1 MFLYFLIDTSGSMDG
16 MKINSVNDT
25 MDNVISELKF
35 HSINLDMSINVL
47 SFARKTKWMYKQ
59 PVKLDE
65 FTWNILTASGTT
77 SLGNACKQLAKNID
91 KHVNNEEVS
100 VILLSDGCPTDDFDE
115 GMEKLESCLS
125 KKKSTRYAIALE
137 GADKPTLNKF
147 TGNEDNVFGVES
159 LDNLMGLILS
169 VINTKDKQ
177 QVGIATFND
186 SYNGWD

>member
-1 MFLYFLIDTSGSMDG
+1 MDG

-35 HSINLDMSINVL
+35 HSSNLDMYINVL

-59 PVKLDE
+59 PVKVDD
-65 FTWNILTASGTT
+65 FIWNILTASGMT

-91 KHVNNEEVS
+91 KHVNDEAVS

-115 GMEKLESCLS
+115 GLEKLESCLS
-125 KKKSTRYAIALE
+125 QKNSTRYAIALE
-137 GADKPTLNKF
+137 GADMLTLNKF
-147 TGNEDNVFGVES
+147 TGNEDNVFAVES

-169 VINTKDKQ
+169 VINTENKQ
-177 QVGIATFND
+177 QLQASTFND

>member
-35 HSINLDMSINVL
+35 HSSNMDMSINVL

-65 FTWNILTASGTT
+65 FTWNILTASGMT

-91 KHVNNEEVS
+91 KHVIDEDVS
-100 VILLSDGCPTDDFDE
+100 VILLSDGYPTDDFDE

-137 GADKPTLNKF
+137 GADKLTLHKF
-147 TGNEDNVFGVES
+147 TGNENNVFEVES

-169 VINTKDKQ
+169 VIKTENEQ
-177 QVGIATFND
+177 QRIATFSD